1 MELFKQIH
9 LEKRYSSN
17 FQSCNSAL
25 VGFCVI
31 LCCFFY
37 KIRYYSFPILVNNYN
52 FEYSVHKTHLCCKVD
67 DICIFLS
74 YLKKTT
80 EAVALDFVKKRF
92 NKQMN

>member
-1 MELFKQIH
+1 MELFKKMH

-17 FQSCNSAL
+17 FQSCNSTL

-31 LCCFFY
+31 LCVFY
-37 KIRYYSFPILVNNYN
+37 KIRCYSFPILVNNYN

-74 YLKKTT
+74 YLKKT
-80 EAVALDFVKKRF
+80 EAVALDFVTKKV
-92 NKQMN
+92 